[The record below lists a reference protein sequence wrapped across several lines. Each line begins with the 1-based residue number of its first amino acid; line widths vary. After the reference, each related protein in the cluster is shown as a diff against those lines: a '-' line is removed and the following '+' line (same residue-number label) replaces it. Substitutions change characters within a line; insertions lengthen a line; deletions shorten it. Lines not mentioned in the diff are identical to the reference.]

1 MLQIMRTQP
10 VLAPMREMLNSLADG
25 FAGSTMPGNLPVDI
39 VEKTDCYEICTS
51 VPGMTRDEITLEL
64 ENGILTINAVKSET
78 LESSDDDENCCAAD
92 DCCMIR
98 RERFAGSASRQLRL
112 PSQIN
117 TESITASLE
126 NGVLT
131 ITVAKPTDNLPK
143 RIDID

>member
-1 MLQIMRTQP
+1 
-10 VLAPMREMLNSLADG
+10 MREMLNSLADG

-39 VEKTDCYEICTS
+39 VEKTDCYEICAS
-51 VPGMTRDEITLEL
+51 VPGMTRDELTLEL
-64 ENGILTINAVKSET
+64 ENGILTISAVKSET
-78 LESSDDDENCCAAD
+78 PECSDDDEKCAAD

-98 RERFAGSASRQLRL
+98 RERFTGSTSRQLRL

-117 TESITASLE
+117 TESINASLE

-131 ITVAKPTDNLPK
+131 ITVAKPTDNLPM

>member
-10 VLAPMREMLNSLADG
+10 VLAPMREMLNTLADG

-39 VEKTDCYEICTS
+39 IEKTDCYEICAS
-51 VPGMTRDEITLEL
+51 VPGMDREDITIEL
-64 ENGILTINAVKSET
+64 ENGILTITAVKAET
-78 LESSDDDENCCAAD
+78 LQTSDSDDEACAD

-98 RERFAGSASRQLRL
+98 RERFAGSTSRQLRL
-112 PSQIN
+112 PTQIN
-117 TESITASLE
+117 DESINACLE

-131 ITVAKPTDNLPK
+131 ITVAKPTEHVPT